1 MVLDMKENRSSA
13 ISLCE
18 LLTVCFAI
26 RLFFLDQKTKQNT
39 TTTPKRQKKKKVKKK
54 QITLAL
60 LLILC
65 ISFSC
70 KFSYLQLPLMQN
82 TQDVCQSLFFTWI
95 HPSIIYC
102 TKYHTAISVKYPCW
116 IDFISPLCCCICQRS
131 EQACWS
137 LPAPSHLLGSCLF
150 GGCSRHLGDHMP
162 WEPHWC
168 GCSLWWS
175 LCALTWIQASAK
187 FRHCGTKVIQAAK
200 GVHLFLICAKD
211 RPCVSTEAFLL
222 LLLKQHP
229 FLSLIH
235 LLVLGCS
242 ISLPY
247 SEKQELFTN
256 IACRQQ
262 NWGTEFLL

>member
-26 RLFFLDQKTKQNT
+26 HLFFLDQQKKKIT
-39 TTTPKRQKKKKVKKK
+39 TTTPKKTKKKKKWNKNKSHLPCFWFYV
-54 QITLAL
+54 
-60 LLILC
+60 
-65 ISFSC
+65 SFC

-102 TKYHTAISVKYPCW
+102 TKYRTAISVKYPCW

-150 GGCSRHLGDHMP
+150 GGCSRHLGDHVP

-168 GCSLWWS
+168 GRSLWWS

-187 FRHCGTKVIQAAK
+187 CRHCGTKVIQAAK
-200 GVHLFLICAKD
+200 GVHLFLVCAKGL
-211 RPCVSTEAFLL
+211 PCVSTEAFLL
-222 LLLKQHP
+222 LLLKQKAASI
-229 FLSLIH
+229 FIDNTLTCSR
-235 LLVLGCS
+235 LL
-242 ISLPY
+242 
-247 SEKQELFTN
+247 N
-256 IACRQQ
+256 
-262 NWGTEFLL
+262 